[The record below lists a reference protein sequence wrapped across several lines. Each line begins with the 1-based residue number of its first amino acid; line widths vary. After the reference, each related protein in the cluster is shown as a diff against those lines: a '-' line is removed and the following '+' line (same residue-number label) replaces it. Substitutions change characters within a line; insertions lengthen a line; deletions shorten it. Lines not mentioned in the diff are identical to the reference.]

1 MKKTKDDNKDP
12 HLTCWEQETHVD
24 NYRSP
29 AALLVGRQ
37 LRSVLPVNPKN
48 LKIKTTNDDEF
59 KEERMK
65 NKEKQSKYYDQHTKK
80 MKSLDLRKQ

>member
-1 MKKTKDDNKDP
+1 MLGARN
-12 HLTCWEQETHVD
+12 THVD
-24 NYRSP
+24 NYRSLAELP
-29 AALLVGRQ
+29 VGRQ

-59 KEERMK
+59 KEKRRK

-80 MKSLDLRKQ
+80 MKSVDLRKQ